1 MSEVLGYVV
10 VRLPEFAAGFAYP
23 ATPPLELK
31 IYRGVDRLPWE
42 DLREVQG
49 KPSGRAPGLRSFY
62 AEMQNNT
69 GHILGI
75 PYTENFE
82 DARKLLSDSGAI
94 QNEIIA
100 VSHAD
105 SARKVESILPSGWKF
120 IGYDGFS
127 IGEWSLIREG
137 IFLHRKYFEVF
148 EDNIN
153 VFGLFYSRH
162 KLYEYCNIYIDL
174 QEREVVEPIRLD
186 VEIQHLAV
194 FISEPCGL
202 HI

>member
-10 VRLPEFAAGFAYP
+10 VRLPEFAVGFAYP

-42 DLREVQG
+42 DLREVEG
-49 KPSGRAPGLRSFY
+49 KPSGRAPGVRSLY

-69 GHILGI
+69 GHLLGI
-75 PYTENFE
+75 PYTEKVE
-82 DARKLLSDSGAI
+82 VARKLLNYSGAI

-105 SARKVESILPSGWKF
+105 SARKVESILPSGWRF

-137 IFLHRKYFEVF
+137 IFLHRQNFEVF
-148 EDNIN
+148 EDDIN
-153 VFGLFYSRH
+153 MFGLFYSRQ
-162 KLYEYCNIYIDL
+162 KLYEYCNMYIEL
-174 QEREVVEPIRLD
+174 QKREVVEPIRLD
-186 VEIQHLAV
+186 VEIQRLAI
-194 FISEPCGL
+194 FMSE
-202 HI
+202 I